1 MGMWAKNA
9 TRVLN
14 VGLNWAG
21 CWLHRY
27 FLPKPRNS
35 PLCCL
40 TLIVI
45 CEMNISLMY
54 VIACFKL
61 FCDDF
66 ETFTM
71 YKRTYLKLSWSRF
84 SLALNLHLCCYG
96 FVKVKVNLYSTNISA
111 FLNWSVGLYVQKEW
125 NEGNKPA
132 DMYWLNTKEI
142 CTVNY
147 VEFFLLCS
155 ACRLALKATLNRES
169 TLITLNWTSFCSF
182 LCIKSNFR
190 ILGTSACTSRAI

>member
-1 MGMWAKNA
+1 M
-9 TRVLN
+9 LN

-45 CEMNISLMY
+45 CEMNISLMC
-54 VIACFKL
+54 VIAYFKL
-61 FCDDF
+61 FCNDF
-66 ETFTM
+66 ETFKM
-71 YKRTYLKLSWSRF
+71 HKRTHLKLSRSRF
-84 SLALNLHLCCYG
+84 MHELKLHLCSNG

-111 FLNWSVGLYVQKEW
+111 FLNWSLGFYVQKEW

-132 DMYWLNTKEI
+132 DMYWLNTKE
-142 CTVNY
+142 NLHS
-147 VEFFLLCS
+147 ELCG
-155 ACRLALKATLNRES
+155 
-169 TLITLNWTSFCSF
+169 
-182 LCIKSNFR
+182 
-190 ILGTSACTSRAI
+190 ILPFVLSL